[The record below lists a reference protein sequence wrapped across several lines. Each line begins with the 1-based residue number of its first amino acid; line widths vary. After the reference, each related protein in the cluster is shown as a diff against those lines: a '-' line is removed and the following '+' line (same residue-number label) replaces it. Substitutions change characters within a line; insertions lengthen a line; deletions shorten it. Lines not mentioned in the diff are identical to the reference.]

1 MPNGSL
7 SLPAR
12 LYLLAWD
19 TTKLKVTGATHLHH
33 LVRAGALTEL
43 AQRGLLI
50 DENGIV
56 TPVDADSRTG
66 DLVLDGLLELVAES
80 RPRKWKAWV
89 TLRARVTLDAVR
101 AQLAAEGYLRAEK
114 KRVLGLFPSVEYE
127 LERLP
132 AVDALRAEA
141 QQVLEGPLP
150 VAEVS
155 DRDAA
160 LVALAA
166 AAELRTLVPAKDRKL
181 HKNRIEDLTERS
193 GAAAPALKKVI
204 QEVRTAVIAT
214 VTTTASG
221 SGSGSG
227 SGSESGAGSGASAGG

>member
-19 TTKLKVTGATHLHH
+19 TTKLKITGSTHLHH

-43 AQRGLLI
+43 AQRGLLL
-50 DENGIV
+50 DDDGIV
-56 TPVDADSRTG
+56 TPVDPDFRTG

-80 RPRKWKAWV
+80 RPRKWKPWV

-101 AQLAAEGYLRAEK
+101 AQLAAGGYLRAER

-127 LERLP
+127 LDRVP
-132 AVDALRAEA
+132 AVEALRAEA
-141 QQVLEGPLP
+141 RQVLEGPLP

-160 LVALAA
+160 LVALAT
-166 AAELRTLVPAKDRKL
+166 AAELRTLASPKERKL
-181 HKNRIEDLTERS
+181 HKARIDELTERG

-204 QEVRTAVIAT
+204 QEVRTAVIVAA
-214 VTTTASG
+214 TTASATASTTG
-221 SGSGSG
+221 S
-227 SGSESGAGSGASAGG
+227 